1 MFFRPFKLIFFKAFV
16 PQTKP
21 CIFDYH
27 DLLELAGGSIANVF
41 GAEYAEIDSY
51 RRCVRLPMEPYLLVS
66 RVTQLDAKLGEFKP
80 STITTEYDIPENA
93 WYTTDGQ
100 IPWAVAVESGQCD
113 LMLISYLGI
122 DFDCKGEQVYRLL
135 DCTLTYLD
143 DMPLEGQTLRYEISI
158 NSFAKHDQN
167 LLFFF
172 NYECFFYF
180 KARCFFNEQNYTN
193 LSYIEYLFISQK

>member
-1 MFFRPFKLIFFKAFV
+1 
-16 PQTKP
+16 
-21 CIFDYH
+21 
-27 DLLELAGGSIANVF
+27 
-41 GAEYAEIDSY
+41 
-51 RRCVRLPMEPYLLVS
+51 MEPYLLVS

-172 NYECFFYF
+172 NYECFVGN
-180 KARCFFNEQNYTN
+180 KMVLRMDNGCAGFFSDED
-193 LSYIEYLFISQK
+193 LSQGKGVIHT